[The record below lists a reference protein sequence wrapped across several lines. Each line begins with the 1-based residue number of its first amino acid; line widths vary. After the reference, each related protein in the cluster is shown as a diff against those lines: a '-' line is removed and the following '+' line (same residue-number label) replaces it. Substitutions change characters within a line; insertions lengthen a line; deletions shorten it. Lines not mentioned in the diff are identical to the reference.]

1 MGSISESIS
10 TVNSLVRT
18 TLALTVVG
26 GVGAAGWFG
35 YSTINEREIREHE
48 LLQVRTDLQD
58 AQRKLSEAEGNVQ
71 RMREEVA
78 QKEREIARLG
88 TAMRLL
94 KVDHRAA
101 RLTVLD
107 QEKDAESGEVIS
119 RVEFVEL
126 DDRGHEMDK
135 PREFSIRGELVYID
149 SWIVK
154 FDDKYV
160 EQADLHRATSLVL
173 FKRIYGEKQEPIQG
187 FVLDPAGVAPRVYA
201 QGDRP
206 SEFAQKIFSDFWQ
219 VANDNKKQQEL
230 GIRAAHGT
238 ADYIK
243 VEKGKSYKVQIRSSG
258 DVTID
263 PDDNAPPRVGTAG

>member
-1 MGSISESIS
+1 MGLSESIS

-26 GVGAAGWFG
+26 GVGVAGWFG
-35 YSTINEREIREHE
+35 YSTINERELRQHE
-48 LLQVRTDLQD
+48 LLQTKGELQE
-58 AQRKLSEAEGNVQ
+58 AQQKLHQAEVNVNRMKEA
-71 RMREEVA
+71 VA
-78 QKEREIARLG
+78 QKEQEIARLD

-94 KVDHRAA
+94 KVDHRVA
-101 RLTVLD
+101 RLSVVD
-107 QEKDAESGEVIS
+107 QEKDPANGEVVS

-126 DDRGHEMDK
+126 DDRGQEVDK
-135 PREFSIRGELVYID
+135 PREFSIKGDLVYID

-160 EQADLHRATSLVL
+160 EQADLHRSTSLVL

-187 FVLDPAGVAPRVYA
+187 FVLDEAGFAPRVYA
-201 QGDRP
+201 RGDRP
-206 SEFAQKIFSDFWQ
+206 TDFAQKIFGDFWS
-219 VANDNKKQQEL
+219 VANDHQKQQEL

-243 VEKGKSYKVQIRSSG
+243 VEKGKSYKVEIRSSG
-258 DVTID
+258 DVTIG
-263 PDDNAPPRVGTAG
+263 PDDSAPRRTGAAG